1 MASLKPRASIRI
13 SIQWQG
19 QPAAEETETLVLT
32 FPGSYLDLRI
42 YREGQPSAGA
52 IQWAQAG
59 SVEEIE
65 KESGK
70 DVE

>member
-1 MASLKPRASIRI
+1 MPSLKPRASTRI

-19 QPAAEETETLVLT
+19 EPALEETDTLVLT

-42 YREGQPSAGA
+42 YRQGHPSAGA

-59 SVEEIE
+59 SVEETDGGT
-65 KESGK
+65 GK
-70 DVE
+70 GM